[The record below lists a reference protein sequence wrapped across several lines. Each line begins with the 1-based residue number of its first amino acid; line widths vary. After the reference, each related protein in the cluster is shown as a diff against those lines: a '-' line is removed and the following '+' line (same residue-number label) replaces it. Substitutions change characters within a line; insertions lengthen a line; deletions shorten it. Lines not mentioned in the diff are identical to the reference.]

1 MKYNPEIHHRK
12 SIRPKEYDYSQAGH
26 YFVTIC
32 THNREHLFGEIADG
46 VIKLNKYGKI
56 VKEELLRTE
65 EIRQNIKIDYF
76 VIMPNHIHLI
86 LIIKEQYL
94 NYNDVVGV
102 HCNEPLRQNPYN
114 SNEPFQL
121 QNTEKF
127 GKSTKNSLSTI
138 IKLLKSTITKQIND
152 IRNSP
157 GLPIWQR
164 NYYEHIIRNE
174 KELNEIRKY
183 IHNNPLNW
191 NDDEYNN

>member
-1 MKYNPEIHHRK
+1 MKYNPEIHHHK
-12 SIRPKEYDYSQAGH
+12 SIRLKEYDYSQAGY

-46 VIKLNKYGKI
+46 VIELNQYGRI
-56 VKEELLRTE
+56 VKEELLRSE

-76 VIMPNHIHLI
+76 VIMPNHIHFI
-86 LIIKEQYL
+86 LIIEEQYL

-102 HCNEPLRQNPYN
+102 HCNEPL
-114 SNEPFQL
+114 

-127 GKSTKNSLSTI
+127 GKSTKNSLPTI
-138 IKLLKSTITKQIND
+138 IKLLKSTITKQINE

-157 GLPIWQR
+157 SNPVWQR

-174 KELNEIRKY
+174 KELYEIRKY
-183 IHNNPLNW
+183 IENNPLNW
-191 NDDEYNN
+191 NEDDYYS

>member
-12 SIRPKEYDYSQAGH
+12 SIRLKGFDYSQGGY

-94 NYNDVVGV
+94 NYYDVVGV
-102 HCNEPLRQNPYN
+102 HCNEPLQQNPYN
-114 SNEPFQL
+114 NNEPLL

-174 KELNEIRKY
+174 KELYEIRKY
-183 IHNNPLNW
+183 IDNNPLNW